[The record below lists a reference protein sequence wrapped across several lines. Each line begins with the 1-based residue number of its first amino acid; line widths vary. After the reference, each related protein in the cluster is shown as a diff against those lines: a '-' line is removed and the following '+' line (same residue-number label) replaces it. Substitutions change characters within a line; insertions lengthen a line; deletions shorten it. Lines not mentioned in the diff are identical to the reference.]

1 MADTH
6 FGARQVPLADKQA
19 LVDDV
24 FHSVAPRYDLMNDLM
39 SLGLHRAWKDA
50 LVTALD
56 PPKTRPFALLDIA
69 GGTGDVAMRT
79 ITAGGEQT
87 RATVCDINP
96 DMLAVG
102 RERAEALH
110 LGDAITFTEGN
121 AEALPFAD
129 RSFDAVTIAF
139 GIRNVPRID
148 TALAEAFRVLRIGG
162 KFLCLE
168 FSTVDVPGLDRLYDF
183 YSFNVIP
190 ALGRAVAGDAESY
203 RYLVESIRRFPKP
216 EAFAAMLRA
225 AGFGRVSFQTNDR
238 RHRGAALRLAFV
250 ISAPAHLVRLGRAGY
265 VFARE
270 GVFGIV
276 DPSDVPVPARPFLR
290 LARLIE
296 RRTTGAAD
304 TRLSAALTRLGP
316 SYVKLGQFLATR
328 PDVVGAALAKDL
340 ERLQD
345 QMPPF
350 PQSEAE
356 AAVAAS
362 FGKPLKAV
370 FSSFGPPVAAA
381 SIAQVHRATVETQVE
396 PTDEPHAVAVKVLRP
411 GVEKSFHV
419 DLGDFTFAA
428 RHAEN
433 LSAEARRL
441 RFIEVVET
449 LRRSVAVEMDF
460 RLEAA
465 ALSEMAENTK
475 DDPDFRVP
483 AVDWDRTTKEVLT
496 LEWIDA
502 TPLSDRARLV
512 AKGFDLP
519 KLGRM
524 LIQTFL
530 RHALR
535 DGFFHADMH
544 PGNLF
549 VDDDGRL
556 IAVDFG
562 IMGRLGLKERL
573 FLAEILHGFI
583 ARDYQ
588 RVAEVHFEAGYVPS
602 HHSVENFAQA
612 IRAIGEPIHNRTAE
626 DISMAKLLTLL
637 FEVTGLFDMRTRPEL
652 LLLQKTMVVVE
663 GVGRS
668 LDPKLDMWT
677 TAEPVVREWMTR
689 HLGPA
694 GKLENAALGVTELGR
709 FVGSAPGLLTRG
721 ARVLDQLDEMTRDGL
736 LLSPQTIAEFDK
748 AEGSRFRWTLA
759 ALWAIA
765 ALLLWIAFKVL

>member
-1 MADTH
+1 
-6 FGARQVPLADKQA
+6 
-19 LVDDV
+19 
-24 FHSVAPRYDLMNDLM
+24 
-39 SLGLHRAWKDA
+39 
-50 LVTALD
+50 
-56 PPKTRPFALLDIA
+56 
-69 GGTGDVAMRT
+69 
-79 ITAGGEQT
+79 
-87 RATVCDINP
+87 
-96 DMLAVG
+96 
-102 RERAEALH
+102 
-110 LGDAITFTEGN
+110 
-121 AEALPFAD
+121 
-129 RSFDAVTIAF
+129 
-139 GIRNVPRID
+139 
-148 TALAEAFRVLRIGG
+148 
-162 KFLCLE
+162 
-168 FSTVDVPGLDRLYDF
+168 
-183 YSFNVIP
+183 
-190 ALGRAVAGDAESY
+190 
-203 RYLVESIRRFPKP
+203 
-216 EAFAAMLRA
+216 
-225 AGFGRVSFQTNDR
+225 
-238 RHRGAALRLAFV
+238 V
-250 ISAPAHLVRLGRAGY
+250 ISAPAHLVRLGRASF

-276 DPSDVPVPARPFLR
+276 DPTAVPVPARPFLR

-304 TRLSAALTRLGP
+304 TRLSTALTRLGP

-328 PDVVGAALAKDL
+328 PDVVGAALAADL

-350 PQSEAE
+350 PQAEAE

-362 FGKPLKAV
+362 FGKPLKSV
-370 FSSFGPPVAAA
+370 FLSFGPPVAAA
-381 SIAQVHRATVETQVE
+381 SIAQVHRATVETAGE
-396 PTDEPHAVAVKVLRP
+396 PRAVAVKVLRP
-411 GVEKSFHV
+411 GVEKRFHA
-419 DLGDFTFAA
+419 DLGAFTFAA
-428 RHAEN
+428 LHAEN
-433 LSAEARRL
+433 FSPEARRL
-441 RFIEVVET
+441 RLIEVVDT
-449 LRRSVAVEMDF
+449 LRRSVMVEMDF

-519 KLGRM
+519 KLGRV

-549 VDDDGRL
+549 VDDGGRL

-562 IMGRLGLKERL
+562 IMGRLGPKERL

-583 ARDYQ
+583 TRDYQ
-588 RVAEVHFEAGYVPS
+588 RTAEVHFEAGYVPS

-694 GKLENAALGVTELGR
+694 GKLESAAQGMAEVGR

-721 ARVLDQLDEMTRDGL
+721 ARVLDQLDEITRDGL
-736 LLSPQTIAEFDK
+736 VLSPQTLAEIDK
-748 AEGSRFRWTLA
+748 AERRRSRWTVA
-759 ALWAIA
+759 ALWVIA
-765 ALLLWIAFKVL
+765 ALLLWIAFRIL

>member
-1 MADTH
+1 
-6 FGARQVPLADKQA
+6 
-19 LVDDV
+19 
-24 FHSVAPRYDLMNDLM
+24 
-39 SLGLHRAWKDA
+39 
-50 LVTALD
+50 
-56 PPKTRPFALLDIA
+56 
-69 GGTGDVAMRT
+69 
-79 ITAGGEQT
+79 
-87 RATVCDINP
+87 
-96 DMLAVG
+96 
-102 RERAEALH
+102 
-110 LGDAITFTEGN
+110 
-121 AEALPFAD
+121 
-129 RSFDAVTIAF
+129 
-139 GIRNVPRID
+139 
-148 TALAEAFRVLRIGG
+148 
-162 KFLCLE
+162 
-168 FSTVDVPGLDRLYDF
+168 
-183 YSFNVIP
+183 
-190 ALGRAVAGDAESY
+190 
-203 RYLVESIRRFPKP
+203 
-216 EAFAAMLRA
+216 
-225 AGFGRVSFQTNDR
+225 
-238 RHRGAALRLAFV
+238 LRLAFV
-250 ISAPAHLVRLGRAGY
+250 ISAPAHLVRLGRAGC

-296 RRTTGAAD
+296 RRTTGTAD
-304 TRLSAALTRLGP
+304 TRLSTALTRLGP

-328 PDVVGAALAKDL
+328 PDVVGTALANDL

-350 PQSEAE
+350 PQAEAE
-356 AAVAAS
+356 AAVTAS

-381 SIAQVHRATVETQVE
+381 SIAQVHRATVETADG
-396 PTDEPHAVAVKVLRP
+396 PRNVAVKVLRP
-411 GVEKSFHV
+411 GVEKRFHA
-419 DLGDFTFAA
+419 DLGAFTFAA

-441 RFIEVVET
+441 RLIEVVET
-449 LRRSVAVEMDF
+449 LRRSVALEMDF

-502 TPLSDRARLV
+502 TPLTDRARLV

-519 KLGRM
+519 KLGRV

-549 VDDDGRL
+549 VDDSGRL

-562 IMGRLGLKERL
+562 IMGRLGVKERL

-583 ARDYQ
+583 NRDYQ
-588 RVAEVHFEAGYVPS
+588 RVAEVHFEAGYVPP

-694 GKLENAALGVTELGR
+694 GKLESAAQGVGELGR
-709 FVGSAPGLLTRG
+709 FVASAPGLLTRG
-721 ARVLDQLDEMTRDGL
+721 AGILDQLDAMTRDGL

-748 AEGSRFRWTLA
+748 AETGRFRWTLA

-765 ALLLWIAFKVL
+765 ALLLWIAVKIL